1 MDGNGKY
8 GAEVAAT
15 FRAQYSNSLPLYLL
29 HYNKHAIEWA
39 SHTAHLRSWVK
50 KIFCSS
56 KKSFF
61 FTIELLPVNRKLTGL
76 FICSRS
82 G

>member
-50 KIFCSS
+50 
-56 KKSFF
+56 
-61 FTIELLPVNRKLTGL
+61 
-76 FICSRS
+76 
-82 G
+82 